1 MGQMKDLTLP
11 EFAFVEGS
19 WHEKP
24 NVLKRRNVILH
35 VRSASV
41 LEVFERDK
49 VLLLEN
55 ALTYSFGYVNKYG
68 IKEKMVIALHYS
80 ATLDKDADRQ
90 ALIEKVLKPAAMWYC
105 DYCTWEDGRKMNSD
119 NVKKPV
125 YELFA
130 KDGYT
135 MIRRNK
141 PPRFTAKVI
150 FGQNN
155 NLEDIEWTDE
165 ASELHRTQALRKAI
179 EFLRKRAGR

>member
-1 MGQMKDLTLP
+1 
-11 EFAFVEGS
+11 
-19 WHEKP
+19 
-24 NVLKRRNVILH
+24 
-35 VRSASV
+35 
-41 LEVFERDK
+41 
-49 VLLLEN
+49 
-55 ALTYSFGYVNKYG
+55 
-68 IKEKMVIALHYS
+68 
-80 ATLDKDADRQ
+80 
-90 ALIEKVLKPAAMWYC
+90 
-105 DYCTWEDGRKMNSD
+105 MNSD
-119 NVKKPV
+119 DVKKPV